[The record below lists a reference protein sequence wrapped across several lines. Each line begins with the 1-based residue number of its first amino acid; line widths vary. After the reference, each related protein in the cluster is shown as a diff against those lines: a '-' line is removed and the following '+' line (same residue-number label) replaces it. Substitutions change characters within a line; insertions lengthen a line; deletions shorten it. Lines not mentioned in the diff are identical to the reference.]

1 MEVCEFYIDEN
12 NKPQSKTLYQ
22 KFMDGR
28 IVIHNPTK
36 NLLDYL
42 AIGNVMLPEDT
53 FGLHGEEEKIDDSNR
68 IVPEK
73 EEHKESKPISKDNP
87 FNMNETSQIG
97 VNNTNNNPI
106 DLDKT
111 DIIDLEEIS
120 NNIVN
125 NKNNINQVA

>member
-1 MEVCEFYIDEN
+1 M
-12 NKPQSKTLYQ
+12 
-22 KFMDGR
+22 
-28 IVIHNPTK
+28 
-36 NLLDYL
+36 
-42 AIGNVMLPEDT
+42 
-53 FGLHGEEEKIDDSNR
+53 
-68 IVPEK
+68 PEK

>member
-1 MEVCEFYIDEN
+1 
-12 NKPQSKTLYQ
+12 
-22 KFMDGR
+22 
-28 IVIHNPTK
+28 
-36 NLLDYL
+36 
-42 AIGNVMLPEDT
+42 
-53 FGLHGEEEKIDDSNR
+53 
-68 IVPEK
+68 
-73 EEHKESKPISKDNP
+73 
-87 FNMNETSQIG
+87 MNETSQTG

>member
-1 MEVCEFYIDEN
+1 
-12 NKPQSKTLYQ
+12 
-22 KFMDGR
+22 
-28 IVIHNPTK
+28 
-36 NLLDYL
+36 
-42 AIGNVMLPEDT
+42 
-53 FGLHGEEEKIDDSNR
+53 
-68 IVPEK
+68 
-73 EEHKESKPISKDNP
+73 
-87 FNMNETSQIG
+87 MNETSQIG